1 LCTVSSFHLQFLIIK
16 RIGNTTMMI
25 KKCCPNGLC
34 FFCSW
39 FFSSLYLYP
48 NLLFF
53 KATES
58 PRTPPRELQTSRAKP
73 SIKQQKQQHRSSAL
87 WAIREAPVESAG
99 GAPLPSRLKENIQPG
114 IRRPAP
120 AVAAARPRLS
130 LKRPGVPP
138 KKQPAGETSFVP
150 DAVEKPP
157 QGDKVIHLSTVF
169 SF

>member
-1 LCTVSSFHLQFLIIK
+1 L
-16 RIGNTTMMI
+16 
-25 KKCCPNGLC
+25 
-34 FFCSW
+34 FFPHFKN
-39 FFSSLYLYP
+39 FFSSY
-48 NLLFF
+48 LLFF

-73 SIKQQKQQHRSSAL
+73 TIKQQQKQQHRSSAL

-138 KKQPAGETSFVP
+138 KQPAGETSSVL

-157 QGDKVIHLSTVF
+157 QGDKVIP
-169 SF
+169 